1 MTSIFEK
8 SFERSIDQLQALC
21 ADPAMQGATVEAWL
35 FDDRKSREA
44 TEKKLKAIGVKAKL
58 HSAYKPLVHFFVED
72 VDCSTLSKVTINY
85 PAHEACAPNRF
96 LLETYPLTKLVGNA
110 TVDFSPS
117 GKQDF
122 IYSVELT
129 FQDGRTESHE
139 IFAPN
144 RVHQDVVGETLLSPT
159 GWLKITR
166 KDGTTSERLET
177 DYEKLFHAGIA
188 SVINHPWGD
197 SEPYFD
203 ELNISVRLPAQDEK
217 LNYAEEAISLS
228 EALHE
233 DFYFS
238 LLEIF
243 QKKSGRPLGDRGLQ
257 PGQIVPE
264 ITYADQNPSICIT
277 IRPLSTNNATG
288 DNQKLE
294 TAQAPLYAAQI
305 SDELS
310 ALGGE
315 VFESKSRSG
324 RTVHGRYI
332 KGSDQPLIISAG
344 QHANETTGV
353 VGALR
358 AAHQLKTRGSA
369 HFTISPQENPDGY
382 ELHRRL
388 CADNPKHMHHA
399 ARYTAMGD
407 DLEYRSVEN
416 NGVKLWE
423 KAIRLQAEKLTSAK
437 LHVNLHG
444 YPSHEWTRPLS
455 GYVPRGFGMW
465 TLPKGFF
472 LIVRHHSEWA
482 QQSEELVDHV
492 TRHLASIPG
501 LVDYNNAQIA
511 LFEKHAGETGF
522 RIINGFPCLIDVDDR
537 HMVPMT
543 LITEYPD
550 ETIYGDGFIRG
561 HTAQMET
568 VLSAYDALQN
578 LAAKQLLV

>member
-1 MTSIFEK
+1 MSMIFEK
-8 SFERSIDQLQALC
+8 SFERSLDKLVARFSD
-21 ADPAMQGATVEAWL
+21 ASMKGATVEAWL
-35 FDDRKSREA
+35 FDDLQSRQA
-44 TEKKLKAIGVKAKL
+44 TEAKLQALGVKAKL
-58 HSAYKPLVHFFVED
+58 HSAYKPLVQFFLED
-72 VDCSTLSKVTINY
+72 VDCSTLKQISIAY
-85 PAHEACAPNRF
+85 PAHEACAANRF
-96 LLETYPLTKLVGNA
+96 LLETYPLTKLTGDAEVE
-110 TVDFSPS
+110 FKPS

-122 IYSVELT
+122 IYQVALT
-129 FQDGRTESHE
+129 DKNGTVTQHE
-139 IFAPN
+139 VFAPN
-144 RVHQDVVGETLLSPT
+144 RTHQDAVGETLLSPT
-159 GWLKITR
+159 GWLKVTHQ
-166 KDGTTSERLET
+166 GTTTSERFET
-177 DYEKLFHAGIA
+177 DFEQLFHAGIA
-188 SVINHPWGD
+188 AIANHAWGD
-197 SEPYFD
+197 TEPYFE
-203 ELNISVRLPAQDEK
+203 ELNIAVSLPVKDQK
-217 LNYAEEAISLS
+217 LTHAEEAISLT

-238 LLEIF
+238 LLEVF

-264 ITYADQNPSICIT
+264 ITYADAAPSIRIT
-277 IRPLSTNNATG
+277 ARTLSAQDSSG
-288 DNQKLE
+288 ENQLLA
-294 TAQAPLYAAQI
+294 TAQAPLFAAQI
-305 SDELS
+305 AQEL
-310 ALGGE
+310 AHIGGAA
-315 VFESKSRSG
+315 FEAKSRSG
-324 RTVHGRYI
+324 RSVLGRYI
-332 KGSDQPLIISAG
+332 KGTDAPMIISGG

-358 AAHQLKTRGSA
+358 AAHELKSRQGA

-407 DLEYRSVEN
+407 DLEYRSGE
-416 NGVKLWE
+416 KLWE
-423 KAIRLQAEKLTSAK
+423 KAIRTQAEALTGAK

-455 GYVPRGFGMW
+455 GYIPRGFGMW

-472 LIVRHHSEWA
+472 LIVRHHSDWA

-492 TRHLASIPG
+492 TRHLSAIDG

-522 RIINGFPCLIDVDDR
+522 RIINGFPCLIGVDDR
-537 HMVPMT
+537 HTVPLT

-550 ETIYGDGFIRG
+550 ETIYGDDFIRG

-568 VLSAYDALQN
+568 VLSAYEALQK
-578 LAAKQLLV
+578 LSAKWHIA

>member
-1 MTSIFEK
+1 MSMIFEK
-8 SFERSIDQLQALC
+8 SFERSLDVLVARFSD
-21 ADPAMQGATVEAWL
+21 ASMKGATVEAWL
-35 FDDRKSREA
+35 FDDLQSRKAAEA
-44 TEKKLKAIGVKAKL
+44 KLHALGITAKL
-58 HSAYKPLVHFFVED
+58 HSAYKPLVHFFLED
-72 VDCSTLSKVTINY
+72 VDCGNLKQISIAY

-96 LLETYPLTKLVGNA
+96 LLETYPLSKLTGDAEVE
-110 TVDFSPS
+110 FKPS

-122 IYSVELT
+122 TYQVTLT
-129 FQDGRTESHE
+129 DKNGTATQHE
-139 IFAPN
+139 VFAPN
-144 RVHQDVVGETLLSPT
+144 RTHQDAVGETLLSPT
-159 GWLKITR
+159 GWLKITHQ
-166 KDGTTSERLET
+166 DTTTSERFET
-177 DYEKLFHAGIA
+177 DFEQLFHAGIA
-188 SVINHPWGD
+188 AVANHAWGD
-197 SEPYFD
+197 TEPYFE
-203 ELNISVRLPAQDEK
+203 ELNIAVSLPVKDQK
-217 LNYAEEAISLS
+217 LAYAEEAISLT

-238 LLEIF
+238 LLEVF

-264 ITYADQNPSICIT
+264 IIYADVAPSIRIT
-277 IRPLSTNNATG
+277 ARALSTQDSTG
-288 DNQKLE
+288 ENQPLA
-294 TAQAPLYAAQI
+294 TAQAPLFAAQI
-305 SDELS
+305 AQELEHI
-310 ALGGE
+310 GGE
-315 VFESKSRSG
+315 AFEAKSRSG
-324 RTVHGRYI
+324 RSVLGRYI
-332 KGSDQPLIISAG
+332 KGTDEPMIISGG

-358 AAHQLKTRGSA
+358 AAHELKSCKGA

-388 CADNPKHMHHA
+388 CADNPYHMHHA

-407 DLEYRSVEN
+407 DLEYRSGE
-416 NGVKLWE
+416 KLWE
-423 KAIRLQAEKLTSAK
+423 KAIRTQAEALTGAK

-472 LIVRHHSEWA
+472 LIVRHHTEWA

-492 TRHLASIPG
+492 TRHLSAIDG

-522 RIINGFPCLIDVDDR
+522 RIINGFPCLIGVDDR
-537 HMVPMT
+537 HTVPLT

-550 ETIYGDGFIRG
+550 ETIYGDDFIRG

-568 VLSAYDALQN
+568 VLSAYEALQK
-578 LAAKQLLV
+578 LSAKWHIA

>member
-1 MTSIFEK
+1 MSMIFEK
-8 SFERSIDQLQALC
+8 SFERSIDKLVARFS
-21 ADPAMQGATVEAWL
+21 DPSMKDATVEAWL
-35 FDDRKSREA
+35 FDDQPNRKAAEA
-44 TEKKLKAIGVKAKL
+44 KLQALGVKAKL
-58 HSAYKPLVHFFVED
+58 HSAYKPLVQFFLED
-72 VDCSTLSKVTINY
+72 VDCNTLKQISIAY
-85 PAHEACAPNRF
+85 PAHEACAANRF
-96 LLETYPLTKLVGNA
+96 LLETYPLTKLTGDA
-110 TVDFSPS
+110 EIEFKPS

-122 IYSVELT
+122 TYQVTLT
-129 FQDGRTESHE
+129 DNNGTVTQHE
-139 IFAPN
+139 VFAPN
-144 RVHQDVVGETLLSPT
+144 RTHQDAIGETLLSPT
-159 GWLKITR
+159 GWLKVTHQ
-166 KDGTTSERLET
+166 GETTSEHFET
-177 DYEKLFHAGIA
+177 DLEQLFHAGIA
-188 SVINHPWGD
+188 AIANHAWGD
-197 SEPYFD
+197 TEPYFE
-203 ELNISVRLPAQDEK
+203 ELNIAVSLPIKDQK
-217 LNYAEEAISLS
+217 LAYAEESISLT

-233 DFYFS
+233 DFYFA
-238 LLEIF
+238 LLEVF

-264 ITYADQNPSICIT
+264 ITYADAAPSIRISA
-277 IRPLSTNNATG
+277 RALSTQDSTG
-288 DNQKLE
+288 ESQTLA
-294 TAQAPLYAAQI
+294 TAQAPLFAAQI
-305 SDELS
+305 AQELEHI
-310 ALGGE
+310 GGE
-315 VFESKSRSG
+315 AFSAQSRSG
-324 RTVHGRYI
+324 RSVLGRYI
-332 KGSDQPLIISAG
+332 KGTDEPMIISGG

-358 AAHQLKTRGSA
+358 AAHELKSRKGA

-407 DLEYRSVEN
+407 DLEYRCGEKPK
-416 NGVKLWE
+416 GGLGE
-423 KAIRLQAEKLTSAK
+423 KAIRTQAEALTGAK

-455 GYVPRGFGMW
+455 GYIPRGFGMW

-492 TRHLASIPG
+492 TRHLSAIDG

-522 RIINGFPCLIDVDDR
+522 RIINGFPCLIGIDDR
-537 HMVPMT
+537 HTVPLT

-550 ETIYGDGFIRG
+550 ETIYGEDFIRG

-568 VLSAYDALQN
+568 VLSAYEALQK
-578 LAAKQLLV
+578 LSAKWLTV

>member
-1 MTSIFEK
+1 MTTIFEK

-21 ADPAMQGATVEAWL
+21 GDPAMQGATLEAWL
-35 FDDRKSREA
+35 FDDRQSREA
-44 TEKKLKAIGVKAKL
+44 TEKKLQAIGVKAKL

-72 VDCSTLSKVTINY
+72 VDCSTLSKVSIAY

-96 LLETYPLTKLVGNA
+96 LLETYPLTKLAGSA
-110 TVDFSPS
+110 TVDFAPS

-122 IYSVELT
+122 IYAVELT
-129 FQDGRTESHE
+129 YQDGRTESHE

-144 RVHQDVVGETLLSPT
+144 RVHQDAVGETLLSPT
-159 GWLKITR
+159 GWFKITR
-166 KDGTTSERLET
+166 KDGTTSERFET

-188 SVINHPWGD
+188 SVINHSWGD

-203 ELNISVRLPAQDEK
+203 ELNISVSLPAQDEK
-217 LNYAEEAISLS
+217 LDYAEEAISLS

-238 LLEIF
+238 LLEVF

-277 IRPLSTNNATG
+277 LRPLSTKNATG

-294 TAQAPLYAAQI
+294 TAQAPLYATQI
-305 SDELS
+305 SDELT

-315 VFESKSRSG
+315 VFESQSRSG

-332 KGSDQPLIISAG
+332 KGSDQPMIISAG

-358 AAHQLKTRGSA
+358 AAHQLKARGSA

-416 NGVKLWE
+416 NGDKLWE
-423 KAIRLQAEKLTSAK
+423 KAIRLQAEKLTNAK

-501 LVDYNNAQIA
+501 FVDYNNAQIA

-522 RIINGFPCLIDVDDR
+522 RIINGFPCLIGVDDR

-550 ETIYGDGFIRG
+550 ETIYGDDFIRG

>member
-1 MTSIFEK
+1 MSMIFEK
-8 SFERSIDQLQALC
+8 RFERSLDKLISHFSDAS
-21 ADPAMQGATVEAWL
+21 MKGATVEAWL
-35 FDDRKSREA
+35 FDDLPSRQA
-44 TEKKLKAIGVKAKL
+44 TEAKLQALGITAKL
-58 HSAYKPLVHFFVED
+58 HSAYKPLVHFFLED
-72 VDCSTLSKVTINY
+72 VDCGNLKQVSIAY

-96 LLETYPLTKLVGNA
+96 LLETYPLTKLTGDAEVG
-110 TVDFSPS
+110 FKPS

-122 IYSVELT
+122 TYQVTLT
-129 FQDGRTESHE
+129 DKNGTVTQHE
-139 IFAPN
+139 VFAPN
-144 RVHQDVVGETLLSPT
+144 RTHQDAIGETLLSPT
-159 GWLKITR
+159 GWLKVTHQ
-166 KDGTTSERLET
+166 GTITSERFET
-177 DYEKLFHAGIA
+177 DFEQLFHAGIA
-188 SVINHPWGD
+188 AVTSHTWGD
-197 SEPYFD
+197 TEPYFE
-203 ELNISVRLPAQDEK
+203 ELNIAVSLPVKDQK
-217 LNYAEEAISLS
+217 LAYAEEAISLT

-238 LLEIF
+238 LLEVF

-264 ITYADQNPSICIT
+264 IIYADAGPSIRIT
-277 IRPLSTNNATG
+277 ARALSTQDSTG
-288 DNQKLE
+288 ESQTLA
-294 TAQAPLYAAQI
+294 TAQAPLFAAQI
-305 SDELS
+305 AQELEHI
-310 ALGGE
+310 GGE
-315 VFESKSRSG
+315 AFSAQSRSG
-324 RTVHGRYI
+324 RSVLGRYI
-332 KGSDQPLIISAG
+332 KGTDEPMIISGG

-358 AAHQLKTRGSA
+358 AAHELKSHKGA

-407 DLEYRSVEN
+407 DLEYRSGE
-416 NGVKLWE
+416 KLWE
-423 KAIRLQAEKLTSAK
+423 KAIRTQAEALAGAK

-455 GYVPRGFGMW
+455 GYIPRGFGMW

-472 LIVRHHSEWA
+472 LIVRHHSDWA

-492 TRHLASIPG
+492 TRHLASIDG

-522 RIINGFPCLIDVDDR
+522 RIINGFPCLIGVDDR
-537 HMVPMT
+537 HTVPLT

-550 ETIYGDGFIRG
+550 ETIYGEDFIRG

-568 VLSAYDALQN
+568 VLSAYEALQK
-578 LAAKQLLV
+578 LSAKWHIA

>member
-1 MTSIFEK
+1 MTTIFEK

-21 ADPAMQGATVEAWL
+21 ADPAMEGATLEAWL
-35 FDDRKSREA
+35 FDDRQSRKA
-44 TEKKLKAIGVKAKL
+44 TEKKLQAIGVKAKL

-72 VDCSTLSKVTINY
+72 VDCSTLSKVSIAY

-96 LLETYPLTKLVGNA
+96 LLETYPLTKLAGSA
-110 TVDFSPS
+110 TVDFAPS

-122 IYSVELT
+122 IYSVALT
-129 FQDGRTESHE
+129 YQDGRTESHE

-144 RVHQDVVGETLLSPT
+144 RVHQDAVGETLLSPT

-166 KDGTTSERLET
+166 KDGTTSEHFET

-217 LNYAEEAISLS
+217 LDYAEEAISLS

-238 LLEIF
+238 LLEVF

-257 PGQIVPE
+257 PGQIVSE

-277 IRPLSTNNATG
+277 LRPLSTKNATG

-332 KGSDQPLIISAG
+332 KGSDQPMIISAG

-358 AAHQLKTRGSA
+358 AAHQLKARGSA

-388 CADNPKHMHHA
+388 CANNPKHMHHA

-416 NGVKLWE
+416 NGDKLWE

-522 RIINGFPCLIDVDDR
+522 RIINGFPCLISVDDR

-550 ETIYGDGFIRG
+550 ETIYGDDFIRG

-568 VLSAYDALQN
+568 VLSAYEALQN

>member
-1 MTSIFEK
+1 MSMIFEK
-8 SFERSIDQLQALC
+8 SFERSLDALV
-21 ADPAMQGATVEAWL
+21 ARFSDASMKGATVEAWL
-35 FDDRKSREA
+35 FDDLQSRKAAEA
-44 TEKKLKAIGVKAKL
+44 KLQALGVKAKL
-58 HSAYKPLVHFFVED
+58 HSAYKPLVHFFLED
-72 VDCSTLSKVTINY
+72 VDCSNLKQISIAY

-96 LLETYPLTKLVGNA
+96 LLETYPLSKLVGDA
-110 TVDFSPS
+110 EVDFKPS

-122 IYSVELT
+122 TYQVTLT
-129 FQDGRTESHE
+129 DKNGTVTQHAV
-139 IFAPN
+139 FAPN
-144 RVHQDVVGETLLSPT
+144 RIHQDAVGETLLSPT
-159 GWLKITR
+159 GWLKVTHQ
-166 KDGTTSERLET
+166 GTVTSERFET
-177 DYEKLFHAGIA
+177 DFEQLFHAGIA
-188 SVINHPWGD
+188 AIANHTWGD
-197 SEPYFD
+197 TEPYFE
-203 ELNISVRLPAQDEK
+203 ELNIAVSLPITDQK
-217 LNYAEEAISLS
+217 LTHAEEAISLT

-233 DFYFS
+233 DFYFA
-238 LLEIF
+238 LLEVF

-264 ITYADQNPSICIT
+264 ITYADAAPSIRIT
-277 IRPLSTNNATG
+277 ARALSTQDSTG
-288 DNQKLE
+288 ESQTLA
-294 TAQAPLYAAQI
+294 TAQAPLFAEQIAQ
-305 SDELS
+305 ELKHI
-310 ALGGE
+310 GGE
-315 VFESKSRSG
+315 AFEAKSRSG
-324 RTVHGRYI
+324 RSVLGRYI
-332 KGSDQPLIISAG
+332 KGTDEPMIISGG

-358 AAHQLKTRGSA
+358 AAHELKSRKGA

-407 DLEYRSVEN
+407 DLEYRTKDK
-416 NGVKLWE
+416 NGEKLWE
-423 KAIRLQAEKLTSAK
+423 KAIRTQAEALTGAK

-455 GYVPRGFGMW
+455 GYIPRGFGMW

-472 LIVRHHSEWA
+472 LIVRHHSDWA

-492 TRHLASIPG
+492 TRHLSAIDG

-522 RIINGFPCLIDVDDR
+522 RIINGFPCLIGVDDR
-537 HMVPMT
+537 HTVPLT

-550 ETIYGDGFIRG
+550 ETIYGEDFIRG

-568 VLSAYDALQN
+568 VLSAYEALQK
-578 LAAKQLLV
+578 LSAKWYIA